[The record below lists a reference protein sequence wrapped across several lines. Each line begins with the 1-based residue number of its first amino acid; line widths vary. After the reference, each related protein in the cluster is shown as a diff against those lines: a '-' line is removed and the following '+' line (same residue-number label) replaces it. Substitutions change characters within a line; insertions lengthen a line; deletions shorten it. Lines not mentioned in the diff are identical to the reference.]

1 MRVWFDPEGDLFEVE
16 LGKPQKV
23 FFRDMGDDVFLRVDE
38 KGNVL
43 GFAILNATK
52 IMKKVREVQSPIK
65 GIFFLNETYDPE
77 TEIILIMI
85 ALGAV
90 SQ

>member
-1 MRVWFDPEGDLFEVE
+1 LLEVE
-16 LGKPQKV
+16 VGKPRKG
-23 FFRDMGDDVFLRVDE
+23 FFRDIGDDVFLRVDM

-52 IMKKVREVQSPIK
+52 RMKKIREVELPIK
-65 GIFFLNETYDPE
+65 ASF
-77 TEIILIMI
+77 
-85 ALGAV
+85 

>member
-1 MRVWFDPEGDLFEVE
+1 LEKEPLRVWFDPEGDLLEVE
-16 LGKPQKV
+16 VGKPRKG
-23 FFRDMGDDVFLRVDE
+23 FFRDIGDDVFLRVDT

-52 IMKKVREVQSPIK
+52 RMKKIREVELPIK
-65 GIFFLNETYDPE
+65 ATF
-77 TEIILIMI
+77 
-85 ALGAV
+85 